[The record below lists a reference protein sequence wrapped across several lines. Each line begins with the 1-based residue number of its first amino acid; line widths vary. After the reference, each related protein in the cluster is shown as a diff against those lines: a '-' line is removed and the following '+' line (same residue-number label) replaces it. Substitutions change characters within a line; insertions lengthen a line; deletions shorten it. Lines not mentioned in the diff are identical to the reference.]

1 LSHRHGAVP
10 MERLGT
16 RQNSMP
22 PVGDVTRSFDERF
35 AQIFNAQYPGILRY
49 LDRLSGE
56 PDLAADIAQEAFV
69 RLYRRGSIPDSPGA
83 WLVTVAMNLIRNV
96 SSSRSRR
103 RRLLT
108 VARGTRAQ
116 ADPPPA
122 PDEVVAASE
131 TRDRVRQALQRLPER
146 ERAML
151 LLKSEGYSYR
161 DIAISLGIQ
170 EASVGTLLA
179 RAKRAFREGYAEAID
194 APQ

>member
-1 LSHRHGAVP
+1 MSHRHGAVP

-69 RLYRRGSIPDSPGA
+69 RLYRRGSIPDAPGA

-103 RRLLT
+103 SRLLT
-108 VARGTRAQ
+108 VARATRAQ
-116 ADPPPA
+116 ADPAPA
-122 PDEVVAASE
+122 PDEVVAANE
-131 TRDRVRQALQRLPER
+131 TRDRVRQALQ
-146 ERAML
+146 AAAGTG
-151 LLKSEGYSYR
+151 SG
-161 DIAISLGIQ
+161 DAAFAIGGVQLS
-170 EASVGTLLA
+170 
-179 RAKRAFREGYAEAID
+179 
-194 APQ
+194 